1 MGFQDSALTEFSAPA
16 IGTVPKVAP
25 SAASSSGAAQIL
37 GGLTQLG
44 GMLTKALPQIER
56 NQNLEKVEGYVKEY
70 QTLSELRAQ
79 STSTSNSMLA
89 NGKQKEWE
97 LSLERENPAVAAT
110 VKSQLGIKDLNE
122 AEKRETISQNEL
134 AYEQTGNLIS
144 ASTATPEQKYNA
156 GKSFVTAQRQTALK
170 LASLKTAKEIGELED
185 AEQVRE
191 FGNTFSVEADAVSSG
206 IISTFGSVFSKV
218 DLNTTGGQQILN
230 DHLVKLKG
238 LRDGLSQQYTMSLR
252 TKGANSS
259 VQKKVV
265 TEALSG
271 IDNVIG
277 MFENK
282 NKYVR
287 EIAKDYLAFYADN
300 TRIQLSKSTNTLA
313 QLVAL
318 GDPKALSELIKLE
331 ATSKNMT
338 EFRGILKSLLTNEP
352 SKISSSK
359 EDSPEQVVVAVLES
373 SKNPEATQNI
383 VSPKANFDM
392 AIGLKAIIKNSYHKS
407 DVPTTTDDATAYSN
421 TFSNLLKTVKGMEK
435 YTNQVKMLGDTY
447 LDVKRPGIMKLLPPA
462 QRKALD
468 AKVGEVTGA
477 IARRAI
483 RSLGDNRG
491 ILSYNSSSGT
501 VTVDKKVMA
510 SITQPL
516 TEKQSSMIG
525 GASKALTTLFS
536 GSSDEAKLAEAK
548 TAQTAA
554 DAINTS
560 KDIFIETARSD
571 PRLVNFTDT
580 ELGYLYMVSVKGNQV
595 GLVITE
601 PLNLEDKLPS
611 GSDGK
616 PVVTQEQILS
626 ELSTEIEQAT
636 TTAYTGVQTDTSTVD
651 TSSLEPPVSE
661 GDEITPAPRDDSEIT
676 TEKLPDILNAN
687 EFDRIPDVNESRIIP
702 TNVPKGFDKTV
713 TETLNTERVKS
724 NKVSL
729 TGERIEDGDVPTG
742 NKTRIEES
750 NDTKVSMDTVGKENK
765 RLTKMYMDGGQN
777 TQELIARLEV
787 GDEGSARNLINDMWM
802 PYKDNSPSGEAIPT
816 IGYGN
821 QLSAE
826 NVRTGTVNIK
836 GVMVDWTK
844 GITRQQ
850 ALDLL
855 ETKVVEYE
863 KAARASLAEANL
875 VNPKMDAAL
884 TSLIYNVGVY
894 AWDQSNAKKALESGD
909 IDTFLEEAFGKKGWI
924 KVTKIGT
931 KQKIISNGLVNR
943 RNGEKDLF
951 MEGYNESPLGSGGRV

>member
-70 QTLSELRAQ
+70 QKLSELRTQ

-110 VKSQLGIKDLNE
+110 VKSQLGIKEFNE
-122 AEKRETISQNEL
+122 AEKREKISQDEL

-156 GKSFVTAQRQTALK
+156 GKTFVTAQRQTTLK
-170 LASLKTAKEIGELED
+170 LAALKTAKEVGELED
-185 AEQVRE
+185 VEQVRE
-191 FGNTFSVEADAVSSG
+191 FGDIYTVEADNVSSG

-300 TRIQLSKSTNTLA
+300 TRVQLSKSTNTLA

-331 ATSKNMT
+331 ATTKNMT

-373 SKNPEATQNI
+373 SKNPKATQNI

-392 AIGLKAIIKNSYHKS
+392 AISLSAIIKNSYHKS
-407 DVPTTTDDATAYSN
+407 DVPTTTDEATAYGN
-421 TFSNLLKTVKGMEK
+421 IYSNLLKTVKGMTK
-435 YTNQVKMLGDTY
+435 YTNQVKILGDTY
-447 LDVKRPGIMKLLPPA
+447 FNVKRPGIMKLLPPA

-516 TEKQSSMIG
+516 TEEQSSMIG
-525 GASKALTTLFS
+525 GAFNAVTTLFS
-536 GSSDEAKLAEAK
+536 GSSDEGKVAEAK

-601 PLNLEDKLPS
+601 PLNLEGKLPS

-651 TSSLEPPVSE
+651 TSSLESPVSE
-661 GDEITPAPRDDSEIT
+661 GDKITPAPRDDSEIT
-676 TEKLPDILNAN
+676 TEKLPDILNAT

-750 NDTKVSMDTVGKENK
+750 NDIGFMDTVGKENK

-855 ETKVVEYE
+855 ETKVVEYG

-894 AWDQSNAKKALESGD
+894 AWDQSKAKKALESGD

-951 MEGYNESPLGSGGRV
+951 MEGYNEDPIGPGGMV